1 MGSLRKLIA
10 SVSVFAL
17 IFTITGINTIV
28 NAAVDVPGSAYF
40 FEAHGWAVAE
50 GIVDDA
56 DYFRPGDNMN
66 RAEMAKMV
74 VEGLG
79 VSMDTSGGP
88 SFLDVSE
95 AEWYYKYVETGVA
108 NGLFSGYTDAD
119 GLATGY
125 YGPGDYTT
133 RAAVAKVLMLAY
145 GFEMAECSTTFSD
158 VDYSAWYGPYMDSAC
173 HYGIMT
179 QGRPGDLINRAEF
192 VTMLERAAN
201 YEPGDEVVVEDDD
214 DDDEVVEDV
223 VLPPSDGVL
232 MVSVAPSTAGASI
245 IPADAASVGFTTFA
259 FTAVGD
265 EVTVGGLTLWR
276 DGLGSEDDFSEVWL
290 SVDGFK
296 LGSERSLNS
305 DGNAVVNLGRDYVTI
320 PEGQT
325 VLVDVKASMGSSVG
339 ANRTNR
345 LGLRSAADVDTN
357 AASVSGS
364 FGLYGN
370 YMTTSSYTA
379 GNVGFQRDGSATTVD
394 VGDVQ
399 TIIGEFQIDN
409 NSTNN
414 EDFVLATIDLEIN
427 GSAAFGD
434 IANAAIYYLG
444 EKVSDTITPIDDHLR
459 FTFLDGGYLLEDGD
473 TENFEVKADVV
484 SGDDADT
491 IFLQLDEDN
500 DFTTYVAN
508 TSYNYAVDVARTN
521 PTTGVLQTYTINAGT
536 FTFARHTS
544 SPSATEITDDIDG
557 VTFLVA
563 QLSIG
568 EDVKVTTTRVYL
580 DASID
585 TLADGLTQATACA
598 ATSTTAA
605 TVDSANLFTVIAS
618 KIDDVKI
625 WDGARLAAGGANT
638 VAALSGITAADITFA
653 SGVCSVNNAYYTFN
667 DNYDL
672 DAGVHLLSVTAD
684 ISNIAS
690 ANETF
695 SLSFDNTPS
704 GWLSAEYVVSG
715 DDVAAGD
722 VNGAATGSIFTIEG
736 ATLTLSRQDGYT
748 TDSTVPTANN
758 GEDIVKGSTDIVLLT
773 FKAENNDAGDVT
785 ITDMDIQELLASTD
799 IDGSLVTGLG
809 IYESGTDNLIVS
821 SVKDLGSATTGVNSI
836 AQFDGIRYVIPSG
849 GFALFDVRGSIS
861 TSWAVA
867 TDLDLFISGVEA
879 DDVNNNS
886 ATITYP
892 DIVASGTAATVLSFA
907 SFDVNDSANIT
918 VAFDARLDSDYKD
931 LEVPTGQ
938 CSDGSCAE
946 MVGQFEFHPIY
957 DDVILKKLV
966 LSNDD
971 QDDDT
976 ADTSNTVN
984 YAQRFG
990 TFFLVDEKTGSL
1002 IDTGTLSDDGTG
1014 DGSVSFDGFSY
1025 NLPKDAYY
1033 NLNVL
1038 TEINSITRAEQTGA
1052 LIKLYLGTLTAS
1064 VLQITSDATGTDLDV
1079 TSTAIVTNNATA
1091 GGTYQQTHIAR
1102 RTVPYVTYNNNEIST
1117 SVNGTTT
1124 AKPVYKFTISAD
1136 DAGDVEWS
1144 QLTFD
1149 VTDSDGTA
1157 TGISSSNYLLYV
1169 EGQST
1174 ALNSAATHNTTTNE
1188 VVIDA
1193 TNIQSVPAGS
1203 SVTYVLKSNVS
1214 ISTTALSHTLS
1225 VELTAE
1231 EDTTLVTNTEAI
1243 LSATT
1248 TDAYTVLADFVW
1260 SDRSAQSHAA
1270 TTADWTTGYQ
1280 VDDFD
1285 VEVVNIGYQGTGT

>member
-28 NAAVDVPGSAYF
+28 NAAVDVPSSAYF
-40 FEAHGWAVAE
+40 SEAHAWAVAE

-56 DYFRPGDNMN
+56 DYFRPGDPMN

-74 VEGLG
+74 VEAMG

-95 AEWYYKYVETGVA
+95 SAWYYGYVETGVA

-173 HYGIMT
+173 HYGIVN
-179 QGRPGDLINRAEF
+179 QGRPGDLVNRAEF

-201 YEPGDEVVVEDDD
+201 YVPGEEVVEEEDEG
-214 DDDEVVEDV
+214 EVVEDV

-232 MVSVAPSTAGASI
+232 MVSVAPSTAGATI

-265 EVTVGGLTLWR
+265 DVTVGGLTLWR

-305 DGNAVVNLGRDYVTI
+305 DGNAVVNLGRDYVSI
-320 PEGQT
+320 PAGQT
-325 VLVDVKASMGSSVG
+325 VLVDVKASMGTSVG

-370 YMTTSSYTA
+370 YMTTSSYTT
-379 GNVGFQRDGSATTVD
+379 GSVGFQRDGSATTVD

-399 TIIGEFQIDN
+399 VIIGEFQVDN
-409 NSTNN
+409 SSTNN
-414 EDFVLATIDLEIN
+414 EDFVLATLDLEIN

-434 IANAAIYYLG
+434 IASAAVYYLG
-444 EKVSDTITPIDDHLR
+444 EKVSDTITPVDDHLR

-473 TENFEVKADVV
+473 SENFEVKADIV
-484 SGDDADT
+484 SGDDNDT
-491 IFLQLDEDN
+491 IFLQLDQDN
-500 DFTTYVAN
+500 DFTVYVAN
-508 TSYNYAVDVARTN
+508 TAYTSAVDVARSN
-521 PTTGVLQTYTINAGT
+521 PTTGVLRTYTINAGT

-544 SPSATEITDDIDG
+544 SPSATEITDDVDG

-563 QLSIG
+563 QVSIG
-568 EDVKVTTTRVYL
+568 EDVKVSTTRVYL

-585 TLADGLTQATACA
+585 TLANG
-598 ATSTTAA
+598 TTAA
-605 TVDSANLFTVIAS
+605 TTCSGSGTTATITDGTTTETLHSTNLSV

-625 WDGARLAAGGANT
+625 WDGARLAAGGANSLADVGT
-638 VAALSGITAADITFA
+638 VAFTGGLCTIAD
-653 SGVCSVNNAYYTFN
+653 GYYTFN

-672 DAGVHLLSVTAD
+672 NAGVHLLSVTAD
-684 ISNIAS
+684 ISNLAS

-715 DDVAAGD
+715 DDIAATD
-722 VNGAATGSIFTIEG
+722 INGSATGSIFTIEG

-748 TDSTVPTANN
+748 TDSTVPTANS
-758 GEDIVKGSTDIVLLT
+758 GEDIVKGSNDIVLLT

-785 ITDMDIQELLASTD
+785 LTDMDVTELTASTD
-799 IDGSLVTGLG
+799 IDGTLVTGLG
-809 IYESGTDNLIVS
+809 IYESGTDNLIVTA
-821 SVKDLGSATTGVNSI
+821 VQDLGSDGI

-867 TDLDLFISGVEA
+867 TDLDLYINGVEA
-879 DDVNNNS
+879 DDVNNNA

-892 DIVASGTAATVLSFA
+892 DIAASASTAGILSFA
-907 SFDVNDSANIT
+907 SFDVNDSANVT
-918 VAFDARLDSDYKD
+918 VAFDARLDSDYLD

-946 MVGQFEFHPIY
+946 LVGQFEFHPVF

-971 QDDDT
+971 N
-976 ADTSNTVN
+976 ATS

-990 TFFLVDEKTGSL
+990 TFFLIDESTGAIIDTGSL
-1002 IDTGTLSDDGTG
+1002 SDTGTADGT
-1014 DGSVSFDGFSY
+1014 VTFDGFSY

-1038 TEINSITRAEQTGA
+1038 AEINSITRAEQTGA
-1052 LIKLYLGTLTAS
+1052 FIQLYLGTLTS
-1064 VLQITSDATGTDLDV
+1064 SIMQITSDATGTDLDV
-1079 TSTAIVTNNATA
+1079 TSTAIVTNSATNGA
-1091 GGTYQQTHIAR
+1091 DYQQTHIAR

-1117 SVNGTTT
+1117 SITGTTN

-1136 DAGDVEWS
+1136 EAGDVEWS

-1149 VTDSDGTA
+1149 VSESS
-1157 TGISSSNYLLYV
+1157 TGIASSNYLLYV

-1174 ALNSAATHNTTTNE
+1174 ALNSAASLASGE

-1193 TNIQSVPAGS
+1193 TTVQSVPAGS
-1203 SVTYVLKSNVS
+1203 SVTYVLKANIA
-1214 ISTTALSHTLS
+1214 ISVTTASQTLS

-1231 EDTTLVTNTEAI
+1231 NDTTALNDPPVSTTEAI
-1243 LSATT
+1243 LSASTA
-1248 TDAYTVLADFVW
+1248 DAYTVLADFIW
-1260 SDRSAQSHAA
+1260 SDRSAQSHS
-1270 TTADWTTGYQ
+1270 TTTSDWTTGYQ

-1285 VEVVNIGYQGTGT
+1285 VEVVNIGYQGTG